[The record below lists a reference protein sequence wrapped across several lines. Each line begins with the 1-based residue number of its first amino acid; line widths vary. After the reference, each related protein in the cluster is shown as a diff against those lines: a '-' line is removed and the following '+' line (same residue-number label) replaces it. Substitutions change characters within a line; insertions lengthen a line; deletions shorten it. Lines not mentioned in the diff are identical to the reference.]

1 MRLAVVG
8 EAGQLAAAV
17 VLVVHGAR
25 HVLQVLQVRADHHV
39 AERKEVAV
47 LEVLNWKIRTS
58 L

>member
-39 AERKEVAV
+39 AER
-47 LEVLNWKIRTS
+47 
-58 L
+58 